1 MTVASILK
9 QKSDRL
15 ISVKEA
21 DSLADVAQILT
32 RENIGAVPVL
42 DSGGDMVGI
51 ISERDIVR
59 QIARDGAGVLMQP
72 VGKIMTRNVICCG
85 PDDSVAATM
94 AMMTARRFRHLPVR
108 SQNKIVGMIS
118 IGDLVKRRVEDAE
131 REAEELREYI
141 VRG

>member
-21 DSLADVAQILT
+21 DSLADVARVLT
-32 RENIGAVPVL
+32 QENIGAVPVL
-42 DSGGDMVGI
+42 DAGGDMVGI
-51 ISERDIVR
+51 VSERDLVR
-59 QIARDGAGVLMQP
+59 QIAREGAGVLGRT
-72 VGKIMTRNVICCG
+72 VGSVMTRNVVCCG

-108 SQNKIVGMIS
+108 SQGRIVGMIS

-131 REAEELREYI
+131 REAEDLREYI

>member
-15 ISVKEA
+15 ISAKEA
-21 DSLADVAQILT
+21 DSLAAVAQILT
-32 RENIGAVPVL
+32 SENIGAVPVL

-59 QIARDGAGVLMQP
+59 QIAREGPGVLSQP
-72 VGKIMTRNVICCG
+72 VGTVMTRNVVCCG

-108 SQNKIVGMIS
+108 SNGRIVGMIS

>member
-21 DSLADVAQILT
+21 DSLADVARVLT
-32 RENIGAVPVL
+32 QENIGAVPVL

-51 ISERDIVR
+51 VSERDLVR
-59 QIARDGAGVLMQP
+59 QIAREGAGVLGQT
-72 VGKIMTRNVICCG
+72 VGSVMTRNVVCCA

-108 SQNKIVGMIS
+108 SQGRIIGMIS

>member
-59 QIARDGAGVLMQP
+59 QIARDGAGVLTQP